1 MLVLVVEWTHTDRQT
16 ERQNRQTRPTDQ
28 PTPTPPRDAR
38 TLAGKHLAE
47 RLLELFHL
55 GRHLLVAI
63 LSVWGSC
70 FGGGQMVSVGVWID
84 KRLLVGAGV
93 VVWGRG
99 DVVVVASQGSSSLSV
114 GVLIHNT
121 INQPTPPS
129 STKVSTRTYM
139 AVTASA
145 CLTGTMAT
153 WPGTRAATPLP
164 EPAPVGVR
172 WRRRACSP
180 VVVGVVVVG
189 WGGVGGGVTRRE
201 WGMVGQGG
209 KGGGVLSYVGA
220 KVGNDHRWKTG
231 PINRPDTPCLLP
243 CLLTQG
249 HQKTREKTHTPTHSP
264 TQGHQRSP

>member
-1 MLVLVVEWTHTDRQT
+1 MHSTVVCWRRPPVLITVSRKRTDLPDGCVDLGVWMPSSVVVVVVVVVLVLVVEWTHTDRQT

-209 KGGGVLSYVGA
+209 KGW
-220 KVGNDHRWKTG
+220 RG
-231 PINRPDTPCLLP
+231 PLVC
-243 CLLTQG
+243 G
-249 HQKTREKTHTPTHSP
+249 RES
-264 TQGHQRSP
+264 GE